1 MKDSKLKVWGYDWV
15 PDFAKG
21 QVRDFRL
28 RWALIEAGLS
38 YDVDHVAMGTQG
50 KPEHLAR
57 QPFGQVPVLEIDGAP
72 MFESGAVVWR
82 ISETSEALL
91 PPEIDRYAALSWV
104 FAALN
109 SVEPLTGVVGTVQTF
124 VEDREAAERVAP
136 TLRAMAGKK
145 LKRLAGALGEKDYL
159 LGDTFC
165 VADLMMASVLH
176 GLDGLNL
183 IEDHP
188 TLVTYRD
195 RCLARPAYRKAM
207 ADQIAEIESN
217 AAKYAR

>member
-1 MKDSKLKVWGYDWV
+1 MKDSRLKVWGYDWV

-21 QVRDFRL
+21 QVRDFRV
-28 RWALIEAGLS
+28 RWALIEAS
-38 YDVDHVAMGTQG
+38 FAYEVDHVTMGTQG

-57 QPFGQVPVLEIDGAP
+57 QPFGQVPVLEVDGTP
-72 MFESGAVVWR
+72 MFESGAIVWR
-82 ISETSEALL
+82 IAEQSDVLL
-91 PPEIDRYAALSWV
+91 PPGLDRYAALSWV

-145 LKRLAGALGEKDYL
+145 LKRLAGALGDKDYL
-159 LGDTFC
+159 LGGTFC

-176 GLDGLNL
+176 GLDGLAL
-183 IEDHP
+183 IEDFP
-188 TLVTYRD
+188 SLVAYRD
-195 RCLARPAYRKAM
+195 RCLARPAYQKAM
-207 ADQIAEIESN
+207 TDQIAEIESN
-217 AAKYAR
+217 AANYAK